1 MNLIES
7 FNVALRALAANKL
20 RSGLTMLGMIIGVA
34 AVIAMLSVGK
44 GAEASITSQ
53 IESMGSNLVFV
64 TPGATQQGGVRT
76 SAGSANSLTLEDAEA
91 IADPVNVPEVAA
103 VAPEL
108 SSFSQVVA
116 GSQNVNTRIIGV
128 TPEYQEV
135 RNFRA
140 AVGDFIEQQHVDAR
154 SLVAV
159 LGSNVA
165 TQLFGTEDPIGRE
178 IKINRIAF
186 RVIGVLE
193 SKGSQAMGNQ
203 DDMVVIPIT
212 TLQQRLFRALPARGG
227 GHIVSSINVQV
238 ASKELIDSAIQR
250 IGDVLRERHKVV
262 EDDFTVRSQEDML
275 EVVAQITGIL
285 SLLLGSIGGI
295 SLLVGG
301 IGIMNIMLVSVTE
314 RTREIGIR
322 KAVGAKRRD
331 ILLQFLIES
340 MVISV
345 VGGGGGIALGAGL
358 SAIVSRLDV
367 GGQSLPTVVSGDAVA
382 LAVGVAAAIGIFFGL
397 YPAFRAARLNPI
409 EALRYE

>member
-44 GAEASITSQ
+44 GAEASITGQ
-53 IESMGSNLVFV
+53 IESMGSNLVFI
-64 TPGATQQGGVRT
+64 TPGATQQGGVRM

-91 IADPVNVPEVAA
+91 LADPLNVPEIAG

-108 SSFSQVVA
+108 SSFVQVVA
-116 GSQNVNTRIIGV
+116 GSQNVNTRVIGV
-128 TPEYQEV
+128 TPEYQGV

-140 AVGDFIEQQHVDAR
+140 AVGEFIDQRHVDAR

-165 TQLFGTEDPIGRE
+165 TQLFEFEDPIGRE
-178 IKINRIAF
+178 VKINRIAF

-203 DDMVVIPIT
+203 DDVVVVPIT
-212 TLQQRLFRALPARGG
+212 TLQQRLFRALPVRGG
-227 GHIVSSINVQV
+227 GHVVSSINVQV
-238 ASKELIDSAIQR
+238 ASKDLIDSAVQR
-250 IGDVLRERHKVV
+250 IGEVLRERHKVI
-262 EDDFTVRSQEDML
+262 EDDFTVSSQEDML
-275 EVVAQITGIL
+275 EVVAQISGIL

-340 MVISV
+340 VVISV

>member
-227 GHIVSSINVQV
+227 GYIVSSINVQV

>member
-358 SAIVSRLDV
+358 SAIVSRLDM